1 MGMLFFKNASPQRR
15 EPLGACEFQ
24 CLSAVAL
31 QTDVVFDRLCACIHF
46 SRGAI
51 AGTGFFDLGSD
62 QVGQGFDTVQVQALD
77 ILTNRTEDT
86 ALVAGAVAA
95 ERGRRCRHDSRR

>member
-24 CLSAVAL
+24 CLSAIAL
-31 QTDVVFDRLCACIHF
+31 QTYVGFDRLCAGLHF

-51 AGTGFFDLGSD
+51 AGTGFFDLGLD
-62 QVGQGFDTVQVQALD
+62 QVAQGFDTVQVQALD
-77 ILTNRTEDT
+77 ILTDRTEDT
-86 ALVAGAVAA
+86 DLAAGAVAA
-95 ERGRRCRHDSRR
+95 ERGRRCRYDSRG

>member
-31 QTDVVFDRLCACIHF
+31 QTDVVFDRLCAEVHI
-46 SRGAI
+46 RLTAMAGA
-51 AGTGFFDLGSD
+51 GFFDLGSD
-62 QVGQGFDTVQVQALD
+62 QVAQGFDTVQVQALD